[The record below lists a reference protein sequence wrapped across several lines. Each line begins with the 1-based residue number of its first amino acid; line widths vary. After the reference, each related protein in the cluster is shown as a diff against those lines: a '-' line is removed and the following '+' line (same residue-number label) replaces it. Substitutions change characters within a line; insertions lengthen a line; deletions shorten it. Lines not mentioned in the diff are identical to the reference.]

1 LPWPARSP
9 ERGSRHVL
17 GNPID
22 LGAGHHHVHL
32 TVVVM
37 LGGLGYLPMLALGL
51 IAEPLL
57 L

>member
-1 LPWPARSP
+1 LATLSTSGP
-9 ERGSRHVL
+9 V
-17 GNPID
+17 IITF
-22 LGAGHHHVHL
+22 HL